1 MSFRFMRKDNTI
13 RTIRNGEFIMAYMH
27 IPREYLSRCGAELNS
42 IPRCLKDLLYD
53 ERALAIVESDLFL
66 EAIIDVYAY
75 LVWPHMGYKESQM
88 EIFSG
93 DAPEWRYAHAAPM
106 WIDGLEKLGVL
117 PKLQNYIRYAFT
129 VHLGYTSLATM
140 QAVLSKAVP
149 VIMRENHVQ
158 EIIACGR
165 EYRCFE
171 DFDYR
176 DSQQKKAF
184 YRRWYHM
191 RTQHPQISL
200 EGYQEDY
207 EAKHNG
213 EAWDVPD
220 EGAQTERSVLSQVNV
235 EQFLKTLSEK
245 DRQILELRMREYSL
259 DEIAKKLG
267 YQNHSGVLKRIK
279 KIGLAYEA
287 WSGKDL
293 GF

>member
-53 ERALAIVESDLFL
+53 ERALDIVESDLFL

-75 LVWPHMGYKESQM
+75 LVWPHMGYNESQM

-106 WIDGLEKLGVL
+106 RIYGLEKLGVL

-176 DSQQKKAF
+176 DSQQKKALPNCW
-184 YRRWYHM
+184 RRRRR
-191 RTQHPQISL
+191 RTCWQKRNSWRTNCKKRL
-200 EGYQEDY
+200 RE
-207 EAKHNG
+207 
-213 EAWDVPD
+213 
-220 EGAQTERSVLSQVNV
+220 T
-235 EQFLKTLSEK
+235 
-245 DRQILELRMREYSL
+245 RQS
-259 DEIAKKLG
+259 
-267 YQNHSGVLKRIK
+267 
-279 KIGLAYEA
+279 
-287 WSGKDL
+287 
-293 GF
+293 

>member
-1 MSFRFMRKDNTI
+1 MRKDNTI
-13 RTIRNGEFIMAYMH
+13 RAIRNGEFIMAYMH

-129 VHLGYTSLATM
+129 VHLVYTSLATM

-149 VIMRENHVQ
+149 IIMRENHVQ

-200 EGYQEDY
+200 EGYQED
-207 EAKHNG
+207 
-213 EAWDVPD
+213 
-220 EGAQTERSVLSQVNV
+220 
-235 EQFLKTLSEK
+235 
-245 DRQILELRMREYSL
+245 
-259 DEIAKKLG
+259 
-267 YQNHSGVLKRIK
+267 
-279 KIGLAYEA
+279 
-287 WSGKDL
+287 
-293 GF
+293 

>member
-1 MSFRFMRKDNTI
+1 
-13 RTIRNGEFIMAYMH
+13 
-27 IPREYLSRCGAELNS
+27 
-42 IPRCLKDLLYD
+42 
-53 ERALAIVESDLFL
+53 
-66 EAIIDVYAY
+66 
-75 LVWPHMGYKESQM
+75 M

-149 VIMRENHVQ
+149 IIMRENHVQ

-220 EGAQTERSVLSQVNV
+220 HLAPEVLLLGEAADVSGIGPFAVHVCFSFLPPWSVSGFHCYQCTLIRV
-235 EQFLKTLSEK
+235 ECQEIFYTFPCIFSK
-245 DRQILELRMREYSL
+245 SL
-259 DEIAKKLG
+259 
-267 YQNHSGVLKRIK
+267 
-279 KIGLAYEA
+279 
-287 WSGKDL
+287 
-293 GF
+293 

>member
-1 MSFRFMRKDNTI
+1 MFSRSCRIIFAMR
-13 RTIRNGEFIMAYMH
+13 
-27 IPREYLSRCGAELNS
+27 
-42 IPRCLKDLLYD
+42 
-53 ERALAIVESDLFL
+53 
-66 EAIIDVYAY
+66 
-75 LVWPHMGYKESQM
+75 SQ
-88 EIFSG
+88 
-93 DAPEWRYAHAAPM
+93 
-106 WIDGLEKLGVL
+106 
-117 PKLQNYIRYAFT
+117 
-129 VHLGYTSLATM
+129 YTSAIPAWLRCKRSF
-140 QAVLSKAVP
+140 QRPSRSSCVK
-149 VIMRENHVQ
+149 NHVQ

-220 EGAQTERSVLSQVNV
+220 EGAQTERTVLGQVNV

-245 DRQILELRMREYSL
+245 DQQILELRMREYSL